1 MKTMMIKNDCP
12 LAGCGLRLETEKENK
27 HHAIVPLR
35 GVGCDRTIKMNK
47 NNITLLSPCGVWIAT
62 KWMEKSI
69 LDIPLL
75 SPCGVWVATSS

>member
-35 GVGCDRTIKMNK
+35 GVGCDFE
-47 NNITLLSPCGVWIAT
+47 L
-62 KWMEKSI
+62 I
-69 LDIPLL
+69 LCKQKRLLL
-75 SPCGVWVATSS
+75 SPCGVWVAT